1 MTCSEVPLTVPVMRA
16 AFLSHSMAHHP
27 LLVRLL
33 FEKKTAITL
42 EKSMQSSDP
51 LTHHLHTLLTLIVT
65 KTTRHS
71 LAQPSLFVQRKN
83 ERSVLDANI
92 AMNAHNDGN
101 SVRSIGETIVG
112 ETIPRKAIGFVPRA
126 TMSTLPGE
134 QNATVVVSQRKAMSK
149 NTKHRSGM
157 TIVPTIVESV
167 HVKKIMD
174 ETTGNALPVTT

>member
-1 MTCSEVPLTVPVMRA
+1 MTVPVMRV

-27 LLVRLL
+27 PLVRLL
-33 FEKKTAITL
+33 FEKKTATTL
-42 EKSMQSSDP
+42 EKLMQSSDQ

-65 KTTRHS
+65 KTMRHS
-71 LAQPSLFVQRKN
+71 LAQPSSFVLRKS

-101 SVRSIGETIVG
+101 SVRSIGETIVE
-112 ETIPRKAIGFVPRA
+112 ETIPRRAIGFVLRA
-126 TMSTLPGE
+126 TMSTLPGGR
-134 QNATVVVSQRKAMSK
+134 NAIAVASQRKAMSK
-149 NTKHRSGM
+149 NTKHRSEM
-157 TIVPTIVESV
+157 TIVPTTVESA